1 MLLDCE
7 SVGVE
12 FMFDVRATLTPFATM
27 PPAALTMFIAVALAS
42 AEPASDTV

>member
-7 SVGVE
+7 RLGVE

-27 PPAALTMFIAVALAS
+27 PPAALTIFIAVAFCIAD
-42 AEPASDTV
+42 PAKVTE